1 LEAEN
6 PSTAPKSREILDR
19 VRAVFSEKGFDG
31 ASMQDLARAAAM
43 SAGNFYRYF
52 PSKAAIVEALVQRNL
67 EEAELDFHRIRH
79 SADPRR
85 AVRDTIRKHVEAMD
99 CEKGAIWCE
108 IQSTAFRR
116 PEIAAL
122 MERMESH
129 MCRNIIEVFAQITG
143 VPPAVAEARFA
154 PQARL
159 IMMLIQGLSAMKAR
173 NEADPLYKEDR
184 QLAALVIETIENI
197 VDNLPGVETDAEPAK
212 KAG

>member
-1 LEAEN
+1 MEAEN
-6 PSTAPKSREILDR
+6 PSTALKSREILDR

-31 ASMQDLARAAAM
+31 ASMQDLARAASM

-79 SADPRR
+79 SSAPRA
-85 AVRDTIRKHVEAMD
+85 AVREIIRKHVEGMD

-108 IQSTAFRR
+108 IQSAAVRR

-122 MERMESH
+122 MERMEAH

-143 VPPAVAEARFA
+143 IPAAAAESRFA

-173 NEADPLYKEDR
+173 NETDPLHKEDR

-197 VDNLPGVETDAEPAK
+197 VDSLPGVDADAEPAK